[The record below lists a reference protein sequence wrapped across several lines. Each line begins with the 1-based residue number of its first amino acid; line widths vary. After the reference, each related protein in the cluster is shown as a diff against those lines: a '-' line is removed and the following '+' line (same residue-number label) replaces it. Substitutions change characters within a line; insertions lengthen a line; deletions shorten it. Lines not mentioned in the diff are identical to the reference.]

1 MYFFSNSR
9 LAAVKEQKTLQSH
22 SVAIKSAERK
32 TKQTLRDVAVSA
44 NIIKARKNYWFEKF
58 FWFISSEN
66 YLGKT
71 KMLQFFLKN
80 YNNLP
85 IFYSYWWK
93 RSTAK
98 RINCQTLHGTQ

>member
-1 MYFFSNSR
+1 MSVFFSNSR

-71 KMLQFFLKN
+71 KMLQILLQK

-85 IFYSYWWK
+85 YI
-93 RSTAK
+93 
-98 RINCQTLHGTQ
+98 L